1 MIQSISTLKL
11 WLQSTG
17 CISLLPRTA
26 IETTKVYYGEEDAMK
41 ILLQAMANVKKE
53 ALICSDASS
62 PAFSMAMEPVKKLY
76 IAFRET
82 GVRIRQIV
90 EITKDN
96 LHYCKE
102 FMDYVEL
109 RHMDNVK
116 GSMAVSETEYV
127 ATAVLEGSMPVTQTI
142 YSNVKAFLEQQHYF
156 FENLWSKAIPAEQ
169 RIKELEEETP
179 PQRTET
185 VYGQEN
191 TIKAI
196 LEFISKTEHEFCV
209 YAESSC
215 LSVAMSAEP
224 VVQAYSEFKNSR
236 SGKARWVTE
245 VNSSNI
251 KYIVKL
257 MQFAE
262 VRHLDGIRGNAVAVN
277 ENECLTTINLKMG
290 DYSPY
295 AIINTVKDIVEQQ
308 KFTFETLWAK
318 GVPAEH
324 RIREI
329 EQDVE
334 PQRIEVIYNA
344 QQALELYQSLIISAE
359 KEIKVV
365 FPTTNALIRQDKAG
379 ILFLLQ
385 EAAAIKKCQ
394 VKILVPN
401 DELIRNFISNYNNSG
416 ISTRFVDQHESGK
429 ATILIVDNKVSL
441 MMELKDDSKK
451 TFHEAIGL
459 STYSNSKAGV
469 LSYVSMFES
478 LWKQTELYEKLK
490 SNEKMQKEFINIA
503 AHELRTPIVP
513 ILNLS
518 ELLYSN
524 ANGQRQQRQVQE
536 EEQKEMLKIIL
547 RNANRLHQLTE
558 DILDATRIESHS
570 LQIRRERF
578 NLNDVILNIIED
590 YRKQIANGKNGNVKL
605 MYEPANSSA
614 SSNSSSNRNNRNNS
628 SSITLVVEA
637 DRQRLIQVIS
647 NLLDNAIKFTEE
659 GTVTISTR
667 KRKED
672 ADKDGKVKEEEVI
685 IAVKDTGTGIDSE
698 LMPRLFTKFAAKSY
712 QGTGLGL
719 FISKSI
725 VEAHGGKMW
734 AENNSSS
741 DDDHD
746 SNLKTKHN
754 GAT

>member
-1 MIQSISTLKL
+1 MASINRMH
-11 WLQSTG
+11 
-17 CISLLPRTA
+17 ISLLPRTA
-26 IETTKVYYGEEDAMK
+26 IETTKIYYGEEDAMK

-90 EITKDN
+90 EITKYN

-156 FENLWSKAIPAEQ
+156 FENLWSRAIPAEQ
-169 RIKELEEETP
+169 RIKELEDEIS

-191 TIKAI
+191 TIRAI
-196 LEFISKTEHEFCV
+196 LKFISKTEHEFCV

-215 LSVAMSAEP
+215 PSVAMSSEP
-224 VVQAYSEFKNSR
+224 IIQAYSEFKNSR
-236 SGKARWVTE
+236 NGKAKWITE

-251 KYIVKL
+251 KYIIKL

-262 VRHLDGIRGNAVAVN
+262 VRHLDGIKGNAVAVN

-295 AIINTVKDIVEQQ
+295 AIINTVKEIVDQQ
-308 KFTFETLWAK
+308 KFTFETLWDK

-329 EQDVE
+329 EQGIE
-334 PQRIEVIYNA
+334 PQRIEVVYDA
-344 QQALELYQSLIISAE
+344 GQALELYQSLIMSAE

-365 FPTTNALIRQDKAG
+365 FPTTNALVRQDKAG

-385 EAAAIKKCQ
+385 EAAAVKKCQ
-394 VKILVPN
+394 VKVLMPN
-401 DELIRNFISNYNNSG
+401 DELICNFIPTNNNNNVSA
-416 ISTRFVDQHESGK
+416 RFIDLHESGK
-429 ATILIVDNKVSL
+429 ATILIVDNNVSL
-441 MMELKDDSKK
+441 MMELRDDSKK

-478 LWKQTELYEKLK
+478 LWKQAELYEELK
-490 SNEKMQKEFINIA
+490 SNEKMQKEFINTA
-503 AHELRTPIVP
+503 AHELRTPVQP
-513 ILNLS
+513 ILGMAELIELS
-518 ELLYSN
+518 FEGGKAKTEISKDDI
-524 ANGQRQQRQVQE
+524 E
-536 EEQKEMLKIIL
+536 IIL
-547 RNANRLHQLTE
+547 RNAKRLERLSSDVLET
-558 DILDATRIESHS
+558 ARIESQS
-570 LQIRRERF
+570 LR
-578 NLNDVILNIIED
+578 LNKEKFSLKE
-590 YRKQIANGKNGNVKL
+590 
-605 MYEPANSSA
+605 
-614 SSNSSSNRNNRNNS
+614 
-628 SSITLVVEA
+628 
-637 DRQRLIQVIS
+637 VIS
-647 NLLDNAIKFTEE
+647 GL
-659 GTVTISTR
+659 
-667 KRKED
+667 
-672 ADKDGKVKEEEVI
+672 
-685 IAVKDTGTGIDSE
+685 VKD
-698 LMPRLFTKFAAKSY
+698 
-712 QGTGLGL
+712 
-719 FISKSI
+719 
-725 VEAHGGKMW
+725 
-734 AENNSSS
+734 AENQIVDRDITIRYNPKKDILVS
-741 DDDHD
+741 
-746 SNLKTKHN
+746 
-754 GAT
+754 

>member
-1 MIQSISTLKL
+1 MPKGKKTHAKKDALEANPESTKHEKTEMSVGSEVTTRRA
-11 WLQSTG
+11 WEFFSTNSKKFDV
-17 CISLLPRTA
+17 CSSSA
-26 IETTKVYYGEEDAMK
+26 TTPIAMTIFRDAYEDMK
-41 ILLQAMANVKKE
+41 
-53 ALICSDASS
+53 S
-62 PAFSMAMEPVKKLY
+62 
-76 IAFRET
+76 RET
-82 GVRIRQIV
+82 KIRWV
-90 EITKDN
+90 TDITKDN
-96 LHYCKE
+96 LTHCKDLMQYAE
-102 FMDYVEL
+102 V
-109 RHMDNVK
+109 RHISSLNENFR
-116 GSMAVSETEYV
+116 VSETEYIA
-127 ATAVLEGSMPVTQTI
+127 ATTTNEGFPI
-142 YSNVKAFLEQQHYF
+142 PKLNYSDSKEIVGQQQYL
-156 FENLWSKAIPAEQ
+156 FEA
-169 RIKELEEETP
+169 
-179 PQRTET
+179 
-185 VYGQEN
+185 
-191 TIKAI
+191 
-196 LEFISKTEHEFCV
+196 
-209 YAESSC
+209 
-215 LSVAMSAEP
+215 
-224 VVQAYSEFKNSR
+224 
-236 SGKARWVTE
+236 
-245 VNSSNI
+245 
-251 KYIVKL
+251 
-257 MQFAE
+257 
-262 VRHLDGIRGNAVAVN
+262 
-277 ENECLTTINLKMG
+277 
-290 DYSPY
+290 
-295 AIINTVKDIVEQQ
+295 
-308 KFTFETLWAK
+308 LWAK
-318 GVPAEH
+318 AVPAEH

-329 EQDVE
+329 EQGVE

-344 QQALELYQSLIISAE
+344 QQALELYQWLIMSAE

-416 ISTRFVDQHESGK
+416 ISTRFVDQEESGR

-441 MMELKDDSKK
+441 MMELRDDSKK

-524 ANGQRQQRQVQE
+524 ANGQRQQQRQVQE

-558 DILDATRIESHS
+558 DILDVTRIESHT
-570 LQIRRERF
+570 LTLRKERF
-578 NLNDVILNIIED
+578 NLNDLIIEIVED
-590 YRKQIANGKNGNVKL
+590 YRKQIANSKNGNVKL

-614 SSNSSSNRNNRNNS
+614 SSNSSANRNNS

-637 DRQRLIQVIS
+637 DRRRLTQIIS

-659 GTVTISTR
+659 GTVTISTSIR
-667 KRKED
+667 KRKEN
-672 ADKDGKVKEEEVI
+672 ADKDGEVKEEEVVI

-741 DDDHD
+741 DDDHN

-754 GAT
+754 GATFYFTLPLMNMN